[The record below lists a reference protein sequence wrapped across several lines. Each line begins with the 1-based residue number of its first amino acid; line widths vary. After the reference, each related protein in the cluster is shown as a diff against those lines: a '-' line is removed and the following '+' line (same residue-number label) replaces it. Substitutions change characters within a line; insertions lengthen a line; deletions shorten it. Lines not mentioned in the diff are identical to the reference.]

1 MRKAVMLGLFF
12 AMIITGGFTVEN
24 DGIFTYKVGQ
34 FEITMLLEAE
44 RDGDVAIIPGA
55 GQELINRYIPAEGFK
70 LSTNIFLIKAPGRN
84 ILVDTAFGE
93 AVFDRMKA
101 AGVEPEE
108 VDAVLITHLHGD
120 HIGGLQKDGRALFPK
135 AKVYLSA
142 REHEYFTKTNVNAG
156 AVAALAPYGGNV
168 ITFEPSSPGGVLHEI
183 LPGISPIASYGHT
196 PGHTVFMLENDGG
209 KFIIA
214 GDFLHIALIQFPVPE
229 ISASYDMDRREA
241 AASRRALM
249 EYAAKN
255 KIQIGGM
262 HLVYPGVG
270 NVEAGG
276 SGFRFVPSR

>member
-1 MRKAVMLGLFF
+1 MKIPEG
-12 AMIITGGFTVEN
+12 
-24 DGIFTYKVGQ
+24 DGIYFCKTGQ
-34 FEITMLLEAE
+34 FDVFTLVESE
-44 RDGDVAIIPGA
+44 RDGNTGIIPDA
-55 GQELINRYIPAEGFK
+55 DEAVIKRYIPASGFK
-70 LSTNIFLIKAPGRN
+70 HSTNAFLIKTLERN

-93 AVFDRMKA
+93 AVFDRIKI

-135 AKVYLSA
+135 AKIYLSA

-168 ITFEPSSPGGVLHEI
+168 ITFEPSSPGGVLREI

-196 PGHTVFMLENDGG
+196 PGHTAFLLENDGG